1 MRKVT
6 LTVILLLAFTSLVF
20 AQRRPSAKQRQPY
33 SGPEMSR
40 PTGIGIILGEPTGVS
55 FKHWFSSRT
64 AIDAALAWSF
74 AGPNE
79 ELHVHADYLWHT
91 PLKSS
96 DPAIRRTSFY
106 IGVGGRMR
114 FENDTRFGA
123 RVPFGLVHFVKD
135 APLDIFVEI
144 APIMDLAP
152 ETEVSANGGIG
163 LRYFF

>member
-6 LTVILLLAFTSLVF
+6 LAVILLLAFTSVVF
-20 AQRRPSAKQRQPY
+20 AQRRSAAQKRQPY

-40 PTGIGIILGEPTGVS
+40 PTGLGMILGEPTGVS
-55 FKHWFSSRT
+55 FKHWVSNKT
-64 AIDAALAWSF
+64 AIDAAMAWSF
-74 AGPNE
+74 AGRGE
-79 ELHVHADYLWHT
+79 DLHIHADYLWHT

-96 DPAIRRTSFY
+96 DPAIRRTNFY

-114 FENDTRFGA
+114 FENDVRFGA